1 MATHSRNRDRGF
13 PNAES
18 FKAIRSLSW
27 VGGISEEGVN
37 GISASFKFKLNR
49 SLMWLNGLVKTHSAN
64 SQGQKPR
71 WPKEKKNILACI
83 TNISK
88 NLIFA
93 HLLAQLSSLWMGS
106 VFSQSSHL
114 EPTPVLLPGK
124 SPGRRSSVGY
134 SPWGRKESDMT
145 EPLHFASLLVTHW

>member
-71 WPKEKKNILACI
+71 WPKEKKEYFGLYNKHI
-83 TNISK
+83 
-88 NLIFA
+88 
-93 HLLAQLSSLWMGS
+93 Q
-106 VFSQSSHL
+106 
-114 EPTPVLLPGK
+114 EPYFCP
-124 SPGRRSSVGY
+124 SPGSAFLDEDFFPR
-134 SPWGRKESDMT
+134 
-145 EPLHFASLLVTHW
+145 

>member
-93 HLLAQLSSLWMGS
+93 HLLAQLSSMRISFPVDTRLPGTKWLPAATGIYQPLS
-106 VFSQSSHL
+106 GAFEEPASTSQSP
-114 EPTPVLLPGK
+114 EV
-124 SPGRRSSVGY
+124 
-134 SPWGRKESDMT
+134 
-145 EPLHFASLLVTHW
+145 EPLCL